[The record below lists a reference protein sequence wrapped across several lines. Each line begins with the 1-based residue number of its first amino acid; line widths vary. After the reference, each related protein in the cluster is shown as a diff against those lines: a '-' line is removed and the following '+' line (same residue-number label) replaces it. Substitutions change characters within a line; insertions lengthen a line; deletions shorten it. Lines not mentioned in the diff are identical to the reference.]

1 LKKTGKHLRY
11 VSFIDSSYL
20 PSKNNCFSFLCNALA
35 GLEVY
40 VLATRF
46 LKLKLNFMKKLI
58 LALVSLFCFANAFA
72 QTQPLNTQ
80 SISIFKNGQ
89 AFYIKNGVLKPT
101 NGKFLLPDPAPQA
114 LYGTLWFNSPDGSL
128 ARVASYPDT
137 LREQKTEAA
146 VVVWDLLRNNIGK
159 TIGGVL
165 DEKNSV
171 TGKIISVSPMRK
183 DERGEPIYGP
193 ESLVTLQSQQGGW
206 TTIPA
211 GQIRYVSFLEQPNLD
226 VSMPKVTPRNLIE
239 LSFSNKKAEQPFDMM
254 YLANG
259 LNWAPEYLL
268 ELAGENAGTLTLQGE
283 VANEGE
289 DINDALV
296 NLVVGVPNF
305 KFANSLALF
314 NDFTKTNYSAA
325 SHDIN
330 PNAHNMGISN
340 ALMSQQIG
348 YDNEDPTLFND
359 EGIEGDENEDLF
371 FYPIR
376 NFSLPKGGRSIQP
389 IFDERVALK
398 HIYEC
403 DIPDDIENSRAFE
416 SEFIFSAEKNK
427 ILHMLQ
433 IENTTDQPWTTASI
447 MITNSQGQRRPVSQ
461 DILTYTPRG
470 GKCFV
475 KLTEALDIKVEQA
488 EREVSRQNAAIQ
500 DKGRYYTYDL
510 VQMEGKIKV
519 KNFKNK
525 KLDLRLN
532 RTIVGILKETNIS
545 WSKEEIKNPDIARNQ
560 KTKVTWETSIGA
572 NSTLEITYSYEVY
585 VRI

>member
-1 LKKTGKHLRY
+1 MQTLQASPNLSTKFN
-11 VSFIDSSYL
+11 FI
-20 PSKNNCFSFLCNALA
+20 N
-35 GLEVY
+35 
-40 VLATRF
+40 
-46 LKLKLNFMKKLI
+46 MKKHFVLLSVI
-58 LALVSLFCFANAFA
+58 IFCCTKLPA
-72 QTQPLNTQ
+72 QTQSLPFSTK
-80 SISIFKNGQ
+80 SISVFKNGQ
-89 AFYIKNGVLKPT
+89 AFYMKSGSVKPT
-101 NGKFLLPDPAPQA
+101 KGKYLLPDPAPQA

-128 ARVASYPDT
+128 TRVASYPDT

-146 VVVWDLLRNNIGK
+146 VAVWDLLRNNLDK
-159 TIGGVL
+159 TATGFV
-165 DEKNSV
+165 DEKNTV
-171 TGKIISVSPMRK
+171 TGKIISVSPVYK
-183 DERGEPIYGP
+183 DEKGEPRFGP

-211 GQIRYVSFLEQPNLD
+211 GQIRYVTFLEQPKLD
-226 VSMPKVTPRNLIE
+226 VSQPKVTPRNLIE

-268 ELAGENAGTLTLQGE
+268 ELTGENAGTLTLQGE

-289 DINDALV
+289 DINNALV

-314 NDFTKTNYSAA
+314 NDFTKTNYYAA

-330 PNAHNMGISN
+330 PNARNMGISN

-359 EGIEGDENEDLF
+359 KGLEGDENEDLF

-389 IFDERVALK
+389 IFEEKVVLK

-416 SEFIFSAEKNK
+416 SEFLFSAEKNK
-427 ILHMLQ
+427 VLHMLQ
-433 IENTTDQPWTTASI
+433 IENTTNQPWTTASI
-447 MITNSQGQRRPVSQ
+447 LITNSQGQRRPVSQ
-461 DILTYTPRG
+461 DILKYTPRG
-470 GKCFV
+470 GKSFV

-488 EREVSRQNAAIQ
+488 EREVSRQNAALQ

-532 RTIVGILKETNIS
+532 RTLVGILKETNIS

-560 KTKVTWETSIGA
+560 KTKVTWETSIDA